1 MIAAL
6 RGTVTHWDGAASTA
20 WIEVQGVTYEVR
32 IPAFAA
38 EWIESVRD
46 EPDTLIFTY
55 YHVSERNPQ
64 PLIIGFQHLAERDF
78 FRKFIE
84 VPDVG
89 PVKAVRALTFPVS
102 EIARWIESEDVR
114 AIQQLPGIGQ
124 RLSQTI
130 VAQLAGKL
138 ALDALTPSAGA
149 RPSGSGGDR
158 SGVREDAIEAL
169 VALQYT
175 RREAE
180 RAVMEA
186 MRAQPALDAVEDLI
200 RAVLEQ
206 QSPAGR

>member
-6 RGTVTHWDGAASTA
+6 RGTVTHWDDATSTA

-38 EWIESVRD
+38 EWIASMVD
-46 EPDTLIFTY
+46 EPETRIFTY
-55 YHVSERNPQ
+55 YHVSERSPQ

-102 EIARWIESEDVR
+102 EIARWIEAEDVK
-114 AIQQLPGIGQ
+114 AVQQLPGIGA

-138 ALDALTPSAGA
+138 AADALQPAAGRRAGA
-149 RPSGSGGDR
+149 PETDR

-169 VALQYT
+169 VALQYS

-180 RAVMEA
+180 RGVMEA
-186 MRAQPALDAVEDLI
+186 MRARPDLDALEDLI
-200 RAVLEQ
+200 RVVLEQ
-206 QSPAGR
+206 QTPA

>member
-1 MIAAL
+1 M
-6 RGTVTHWDGAASTA
+6 
-20 WIEVQGVTYEVR
+20 
-32 IPAFAA
+32 
-38 EWIESVRD
+38 
-46 EPDTLIFTY
+46 
-55 YHVSERNPQ
+55 
-64 PLIIGFQHLAERDF
+64 
-78 FRKFIE
+78 K
-84 VPDVG
+84 
-89 PVKAVRALTFPVS
+89 
-102 EIARWIESEDVR
+102 

-138 ALDALTPSAGA
+138 ALDAVAPAAA
-149 RPSGSGGDR
+149 RAASGGGDR

-186 MRAQPALDAVEDLI
+186 MRANTALDSVEDLI

-206 QSPAGR
+206 QSPA